1 MNFEK
6 KFNKKEQIKEIHE
19 GIADHEAVKTTP
31 PEFLAY
37 EKMTEKEL
45 LAEYDKEVGH
55 VNGQRE
61 SFEEYIKEEEKNGT
75 DAGKSYIGDDKIAMA
90 RIKKLQEIMDQQ
102 GIPYEKFE

>member
-1 MNFEK
+1 MGK
-6 KFNKKEQIKEIHE
+6 MDQIHE
-19 GIADHEAVKTTP
+19 GIADHEAAKKIP

-45 LAEYDKEVGH
+45 IVEYNKEVDFIK
-55 VNGQRE
+55 GQRK
-61 SFEEYIKEEEKNGT
+61 SFEEYIKEEEERGT
-75 DAGKSYIGDDKIAMA
+75 GAGKSYIGDDEIVME